1 MGSNNMLYPS
11 QDREIR
17 RLMFRCRNCGQA
29 EEVEENCIYVNE
41 LVKDT
46 RCVQLPSLLTEARV
60 PLLDVLPGDV
70 IDDPTLQ
77 RDYDVTC
84 PMCDHQGAVFIRSQD
99 GVKQSTLA
107 LIWVCLNR
115 DCQIDDEGNRLP
127 TYRWMG

>member
-1 MGSNNMLYPS
+1 MAAAGMRFCRECNNMLYPS
-11 QDREIR
+11 QDRDLR
-17 RLMFRCRNCGQA
+17 RLTFRCRNCGQS

-46 RCVQLPSLLTEARV
+46 RVQ
-60 PLLDVLPGDV
+60 LDVLPGDI

-84 PMCDHQGAVFIRSQD
+84 PMCGHNGAVFIRSHD
-99 GVKQSTLA
+99 GVKQSTLG

-115 DCQIDDEGNRLP
+115 DCQVDEDGNRLP

>member
-1 MGSNNMLYPS
+1 MAATGMRFCRECNNMLYPS

-17 RLMFRCRNCGQA
+17 RLVFRCRNCGQA
-29 EEVEENCIYVNE
+29 EDVEENCIYVNE

-46 RCVQLPSLLTEARV
+46 RVQ
-60 PLLDVLPGDV
+60 LDVLPGDV

-77 RDYDVTC
+77 RDFDVTC
-84 PMCDHQGAVFIRSQD
+84 PACGHNGAVFIRSQD

-115 DCQIDDEGNRLP
+115 DCQVDEEGNRLP
-127 TYRWMG
+127 SYRWMGS

>member
-1 MGSNNMLYPS
+1 MAAAGMRFCRECNNMLYPS

-17 RLMFRCRNCGQA
+17 RLVFRCRNCGQS
-29 EEVEENCIYVNE
+29 EDVEENCIYANE

-46 RCVQLPSLLTEARV
+46 RVQ
-60 PLLDVLPGDV
+60 LDVLPGDV

-77 RDYDVTC
+77 RDYDVVC
-84 PMCDHQGAVFIRSQD
+84 PNCDHNGAVFIRSQD

-115 DCQIDDEGNRLP
+115 DCQVDEEGNRLP
-127 TYRWMG
+127 SYRWMGS

>member
-1 MGSNNMLYPS
+1 MAAAGMRFCRECNNMLYPS

-17 RLMFRCRNCGQA
+17 RLVFRCRNCGQA
-29 EEVEENCIYVNE
+29 EDVEENCIYVNE

-46 RCVQLPSLLTEARV
+46 RVQ
-60 PLLDVLPGDV
+60 LDVLPGDV

-84 PMCDHQGAVFIRSQD
+84 PMCSHNGAVFIRSQD

-115 DCQIDDEGNRLP
+115 DCQVDEEGNRLP
-127 TYRWMG
+127 SYRWMGS